1 MDLVPDPD
9 LPKIPVGFR
18 RLWIGLH
25 VLSTEEL
32 LSGVRDQRCPQ
43 PWESPWF
50 CQKTGGGERGIK
62 LMSQRTT
69 ALPLP

>member
-43 PWESPWF
+43 P
-50 CQKTGGGERGIK
+50 
-62 LMSQRTT
+62 
-69 ALPLP
+69 